1 MNAILPGFLT
11 GFSLIVAIGAQN
23 AFILRQGLTRRY
35 VFLIV
40 TICALSDALLIS
52 LGTFGLG
59 ALIQAIPH
67 LLDIIRWLG
76 VAYLVWFGSTAVRK
90 ALMTNS
96 LTVADET
103 QVSLKKT
110 LLLTLGFTFLNP
122 HVYLDTVILVG
133 GVANQFG
140 ENNWFFALGA
150 IAASL
155 TWFFSLGLAASKLA
169 VVMAKPIFWKIL
181 DIFIAAV
188 MFSLAINLAAG
199 ELN

>member
-23 AFILRQGLTRRY
+23 AFILRQGLTRQY

-40 TICALSDALLIS
+40 TICALSDALLIA

-59 ALIQAIPH
+59 ALIQAIPN
-67 LLDIIRWLG
+67 LLEIMRWLG
-76 VAYLVWFGSTAVRK
+76 VGYLTWFGATSVRK
-90 ALMTNS
+90 ALKTNA
-96 LTVADET
+96 LTVADES

-133 GVANQFG
+133 SVANHFG
-140 ENNWFFALGA
+140 DNKWFFALGA
-150 IAASL
+150 VIASF
-155 TWFFSLGLAASKLA
+155 TWFHSLGLAASKMA
-169 VVMAKPIFWKIL
+169 VLMAKPVFWKIL

-188 MFSLAINLAAG
+188 MFSLAINLAVG
-199 ELN
+199 NLN

>member
-1 MNAILPGFLT
+1 MQAVIAGFVT
-11 GFSLIVAIGAQN
+11 GLSLIIAIGAQN

-40 TICALSDALLIS
+40 SICAVSDALLIS

-59 ALIQAIPH
+59 VLIQAIPH
-67 LLDIIRWLG
+67 LLEVLRWLG

-90 ALMTNS
+90 ALANNS
-96 LTVADET
+96 LTVADEN

-140 ENNWFFALGA
+140 DNKWFFALGA
-150 IAASL
+150 IIASL

-188 MFSLAINLAAG
+188 MFSLAINLATG
-199 ELN
+199 KLN

>member
-1 MNAILPGFLT
+1 MQAVIAGFVT
-11 GFSLIVAIGAQN
+11 GLSLIIAIGAQN

-40 TICALSDALLIS
+40 SICAVSDALLIS

-67 LLDIIRWLG
+67 LLEILRWLG

-90 ALMTNS
+90 ALANNS
-96 LTVADET
+96 LTVADEN

-140 ENNWFFALGA
+140 DNKWFFALGA
-150 IAASL
+150 IIASL

-188 MFSLAINLAAG
+188 MFSLAINLATG
-199 ELN
+199 KLN

>member
-1 MNAILPGFLT
+1 MQAVIAGFVT
-11 GFSLIVAIGAQN
+11 GLSLIIAIGAQN

-40 TICALSDALLIS
+40 SICAVSDALLIS

-59 ALIQAIPH
+59 VLIQAIPH
-67 LLDIIRWLG
+67 LLEVLRWLG
-76 VAYLVWFGSTAVRK
+76 VAYLVWFGSTAVKK
-90 ALMTNS
+90 ALANNS
-96 LTVADET
+96 LTVADEN

-140 ENNWFFALGA
+140 DNKWFFALGA
-150 IAASL
+150 IIASL

-188 MFSLAINLAAG
+188 MFSLAINLATG
-199 ELN
+199 KLN

>member
-1 MNAILPGFLT
+1 MQAVIAGFVT
-11 GFSLIVAIGAQN
+11 GLSLIIAIGAQN

-40 TICALSDALLIS
+40 SICAISDALLIS

-67 LLDIIRWLG
+67 LLEILRWLG

-90 ALMTNS
+90 ALANNS
-96 LTVADET
+96 LTVADEN

-140 ENNWFFALGA
+140 DNKWFFALGA
-150 IAASL
+150 IIASL

-181 DIFIAAV
+181 DIFIAVV
-188 MFSLAINLAAG
+188 MFSLAINLATG
-199 ELN
+199 KLN

>member
-23 AFILRQGLTRRY
+23 AFILRQGLTRQY

-40 TICALSDALLIS
+40 TICALSDALLIA

-59 ALIQAIPH
+59 ALIQAIPN
-67 LLDIIRWLG
+67 LLEIMRWLG
-76 VAYLVWFGSTAVRK
+76 VAYLTWFGATAVSK
-90 ALMTNS
+90 ALKTNA

-133 GVANQFG
+133 SVANHFG
-140 ENNWFFALGA
+140 DNKWFFALGA
-150 IAASL
+150 VIASF
-155 TWFFSLGLAASKLA
+155 TWFYSLGLAASKMA
-169 VVMAKPIFWKIL
+169 VLMAKPVFWKIL

-188 MFSLAINLAAG
+188 MFSLAINLAFG
-199 ELN
+199 KLG

>member
-140 ENNWFFALGA
+140 ENKWFFALGA

>member
-1 MNAILPGFLT
+1 MQAVIAGFVT
-11 GFSLIVAIGAQN
+11 GLSLIIAIGAQN

-40 TICALSDALLIS
+40 SICAVSDALLIS

-67 LLDIIRWLG
+67 LLEILRWLG
-76 VAYLVWFGSTAVRK
+76 VAYLVWFGSTAVKK
-90 ALMTNS
+90 ALTNNS
-96 LTVADET
+96 LTVAEEN

-140 ENNWFFALGA
+140 DNKWFFALGA
-150 IAASL
+150 IIASL

-188 MFSLAINLAAG
+188 MFTLAINLATG
-199 ELN
+199 KLN